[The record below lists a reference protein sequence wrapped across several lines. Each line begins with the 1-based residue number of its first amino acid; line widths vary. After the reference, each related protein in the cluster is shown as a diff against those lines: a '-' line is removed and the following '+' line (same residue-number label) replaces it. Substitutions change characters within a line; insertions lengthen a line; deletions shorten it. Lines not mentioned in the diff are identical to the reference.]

1 MSGRLKI
8 KLIQPSRY
16 LEDGNILRLKQRR
29 VPSLTLPLLAA
40 LAPDDFD
47 VVIENEFLDG
57 INFDDP
63 VDLVG
68 ITSAT
73 IYAHRAYEIADEF
86 RRRKIPVVMGGIH
99 PSLMPDEAGEH
110 ADTVITGEAEFT
122 WPLFLKNFL
131 SGKQKPRYTSK
142 EFPDLT
148 GLPIPRLDLLD
159 HSRYAFLSG
168 KGIYRFIPI
177 PFIPVQ
183 TARGCPHMCDYCT
196 VTAYNG
202 KRLRTRPV
210 EEVVNEIRISGARG
224 ALFLDDNIFA
234 IPARSKE
241 LFRALIPLRLNWI
254 SQGTLHAAKD
264 TELLHLAQ
272 KSGCKMMVIGIE
284 SISSAHLESVG
295 KSFNVVAD
303 YKNHLRAF
311 RDSGI
316 AVTAAMMFGFEE
328 EEPTI
333 FDETCDFL
341 IRNHITYTS
350 WQPLTPYP
358 GTRIYEKLREQ
369 GRLKD
374 DHWWLNREL
383 TSRFTSLKFTGVS
396 MGEDVFF
403 NRFHQAYRRFYSSGS
418 IIRRLLFPPQKYW
431 PRKIINNFH
440 ARHRLKNQQALVG
453 ET

>member
-1 MSGRLKI
+1 MRDRLKI

-16 LEDGNILRLKQRR
+16 LENGKILRLKQRR
-29 VPSLTLPLLAA
+29 VPSLTLPHLAA
-40 LAPDDFD
+40 LVPEDFD

-57 INFDDP
+57 INFDEP
-63 VDLVG
+63 VDLIG

-73 IYAHRAYEIADEF
+73 IYTHRAYEIADEF
-86 RRRKIPVVMGGIH
+86 CRRKIPVVMGGIH

-110 ADTVITGEAEFT
+110 ADTVIIGEAEMT
-122 WPLFLKNFL
+122 WPQFLKDFL
-131 SGKQKPRYTSK
+131 KGNQKSRYTSV

-148 GLPIPRLDLLD
+148 GLPRPRLDLLD

-168 KGIYRFIPI
+168 KGVYRFIPT
-177 PFIPVQ
+177 PFVPIQ
-183 TARGCPHMCDYCT
+183 TARGCPHQCEYCT

-202 KRLRTRPV
+202 KRLRPRPI
-210 EEVVNEIRISGARG
+210 EEIVNEIRESGARG

-234 IPARSKE
+234 NPARSKE
-241 LFRALIPLRLNWI
+241 LFRALIPLRLNWV

-264 TELLHLAQ
+264 MELLRLAQ
-272 KSGCKMMVIGIE
+272 KSGCRMMVIGIE

-303 YKNHLRAF
+303 YETHLRAF
-311 RDSGI
+311 RDAGI

-328 EEPTI
+328 EEPTV

-341 IRNHITYTS
+341 IRNHVAYTS

-358 GTRIYEKLREQ
+358 GTRVYEKLREQ

-374 DHWWLNREL
+374 DRWWLNRDL
-383 TSRFTSLKFTGVS
+383 ASRFTSLKFTGVR

-403 NRFHQAYRRFYSSGS
+403 NRFHQAYRRFYSPRS
-418 IIRRLLFPPQKYW
+418 IIRRFLFPPQKRW

-440 ARHRLKNQQALVG
+440 ARHRLKSQQALVG